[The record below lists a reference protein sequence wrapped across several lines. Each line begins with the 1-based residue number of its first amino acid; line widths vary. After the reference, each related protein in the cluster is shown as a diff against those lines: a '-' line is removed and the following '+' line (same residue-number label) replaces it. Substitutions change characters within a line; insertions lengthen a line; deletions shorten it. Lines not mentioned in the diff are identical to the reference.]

1 MKQFLAT
8 GVIRSP
14 HGLKGFV
21 KVHSYSDDYSH
32 FHNLKDVVL
41 EKAGKQ
47 RAEEIEKILD
57 QGSIFLVKFK
67 GIDSPEQARFLSGWD
82 ILVPREKASKLGKDE
97 VYAADLVG
105 VKLMYNDEE
114 VGQVVSFLDGPQALL
129 LEVKCNNGKIRL
141 VPYLKGIFVDNVN
154 ISEGT
159 MTLLNRGLV
168 E

>member
-21 KVHSYSDDYSH
+21 KVHSYSDDTAH
-32 FHNLKDVVL
+32 FHQLKEVVL

-47 RAEEIEKILD
+47 RKEEIENIVD
-57 QGSIFLVKFK
+57 QGSMLLVKFK

-82 ILVPREKASKLGKDE
+82 ILVPREKASRLKKNE
-97 VYAADLVG
+97 VYAADLVDM
-105 VKLMYNDEE
+105 KLIYGDEE
-114 VGQVVSFLDGPQALL
+114 VGTVVSFMDGPQALL
-129 LEVKCNNGKIRL
+129 LEVRCLDGKIRI
-141 VPYLKGIFVDNVN
+141 VPYLKGIFVDDVDVLN
-154 ISEGT
+154 GT
-159 MTLLNRGLV
+159 MKLLNRGLV